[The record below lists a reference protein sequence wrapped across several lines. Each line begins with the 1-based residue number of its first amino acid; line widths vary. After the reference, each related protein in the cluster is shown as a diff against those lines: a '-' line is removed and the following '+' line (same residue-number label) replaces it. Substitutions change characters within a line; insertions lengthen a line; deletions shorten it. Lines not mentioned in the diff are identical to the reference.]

1 MRGVRKLLPF
11 VGDSEG
17 EDKGTEEDEVASD
30 NHSAIAQISRGCEDV
45 PESVGE
51 YSLETNSRISVRWT
65 EDGSCVECSRTGDVW
80 RTEVHE
86 DGKSIVVSKHR
97 SLEEAVEAA
106 EALMSERQGGFGGSV
121 APELED
127 EVESILEGVDKG
139 SVSDVGEAFG
149 D

>member
-1 MRGVRKLLPF
+1 MRGVRNVLPF
-11 VGDSEG
+11 LEDSEG
-17 EDKGTEEDEVASD
+17 GNKGTGDDKVVSD
-30 NHSAIAQISRGCEDV
+30 DHSAIAQISRGCEDV

-51 YSLETNSRISVRWT
+51 YSLETNSRICVRWT
-65 EDGSCVECSRTGDVW
+65 KDDAGVECSRTGDFW

-86 DGKSIVVSKHR
+86 DGKSLVFSKHG
-97 SLEEAVEAA
+97 SLDEAVESA
-106 EALMSERQGGFGGSV
+106 EALMSKRQEEFGGSV

-127 EVESILEGVDKG
+127 EVESILEGVDTD

>member
-1 MRGVRKLLPF
+1 MRGVKKVLPF
-11 VGDSEG
+11 VDDPEGDR
-17 EDKGTEEDEVASD
+17 KGTKDDEVASD
-30 NHSAIAQISRGCEDV
+30 DHSAIAQISRGCEDI

-65 EDGSCVECSRTGDVW
+65 KDGSCVECSRTGDVW
-80 RTEVHE
+80 RTEIHE
-86 DGKSIVVSKHR
+86 DGKSLVVSKHR

-106 EALMSERQGGFGGSV
+106 EALVSKRQSGFGESV

-127 EVESILEGVDKG
+127 EVESILEDMDKG
-139 SVSDVGEAFG
+139 SVSDIGEAFG

>member
-1 MRGVRKLLPF
+1 MRGVRKVLPF
-11 VGDSEG
+11 VDDSEG
-17 EDKGTEEDEVASD
+17 EDKGTEYDEVASD

-65 EDGSCVECSRTGDVW
+65 KDDSCVECSRTGDLW
-80 RTEVHE
+80 RSEIHE
-86 DGKSIVVSKHR
+86 DGKSLVVSKHG
-97 SLEEAVEAA
+97 SLDEAVEAA
-106 EALMSERQGGFGGSV
+106 EALMSKRQGGFGESV
-121 APELED
+121 APEFED
-127 EVESILEGVDKG
+127 EVESILEDVDTD